1 MKGSHA
7 LGLTFPLATLFLP
20 ALLLAQVNFGG
31 YTFQSWAAFADE
43 AAEVG
48 SPPPGAGLLPH
59 GTTSINT
66 ALTDINLNTW
76 VVAGGDAGMADVRFT
91 DNVIVNEGGADFVV
105 FEHGVAEAYRVA
117 VSRDGTTNNLTA
129 FRQYVGT
136 QAIDLSDFGI
146 AVGATVS
153 LLRIQ
158 PNPSVSGSGG
168 AELSA
173 DIQDIGAL
181 HSRAPSAY
189 GKFDFNDGTV
199 QGWTLGGAYDEQG
212 RGPFSSAFFDGWQDA
227 VNFPNPPGLDP
238 MGNQRGTLR
247 LATLGGHGVT
257 NPGANWW
264 VMKLMSPDLSS
275 SPTWQQ
281 ATGFSVEIA
290 ECMASFGQAYANLW
304 VTVYDHDQA
313 RIRTFY
319 SGTAQALTHDVY
331 GDGNADWNH
340 RQFDWSS
347 IPTFPTN
354 YTIQQV
360 AVFIWGKMTGVY
372 YEGGIYIDE
381 VTPLGGGGLKPPA
394 PPSNLQAYQ
403 TVPQIH
409 ITWQDNS
416 DDETG
421 FQLEF
426 KDGLAAPWDTLAL
439 LGPNV
444 ISYQMDNVAVGHTYV
459 FRVAAVREGLMSSY
473 SNLDTLRYLLF
484 FGYLRVDSP
493 NGGEVWPVGSVQTIS
508 WTAYMIPMSNYAID
522 YSTDGGSHWQTVV
535 DLLSP
540 RSSYQWTIPNTPSA
554 NCIVKVRLTSS
565 NIYDLTDHPFTI
577 TAEQVP
583 VLVVTPSS
591 RNVPA
596 GAGTTEFEVDNH
608 GGGTMNWSATVTEGA
623 PWLTITSGASG
634 TNKGTI
640 VVAHSANPSP
650 TPRSGTITVTAPGAN
665 GSPCQ
670 VTVNQSGA
678 AVPGVTVRMEPAKKQ
693 LYLNRTGAVD
703 VLIDNVTNIGSFQ
716 FEIGYD
722 PAIVQLRGSSPVRL
736 GSFLG
741 STGRTVIP
749 VGPAI
754 DTTAGT
760 VVFGAATFGPQAG
773 PTGSGTLASIT
784 WTGVGEGSR
793 SLDLRNVQVS
803 DINGVVI
810 PVSEV
815 DGEITVKRGFWADVN
830 NDNRIDIIDI
840 QLVCA
845 RWNTRVGHPN
855 YDPQYD
861 VDNEGEG
868 DGDIDIIDIQLV
880 ASWWNRPLPGG
891 GLARTEAIG
900 SPPPVRLTV
909 RQCDDASGRL
919 WEVDAEGATDLAAF
933 QFDLVASQ
941 PLQLR
946 SFGVGRFLDSGRNV
960 VAPLGPQVAQ
970 DGRRVSVGA
979 FSYGSPS
986 GATGSGTLAHIQL
999 ERPEELRLESVQLAD
1014 VHGRPVAVSQITYTV
1029 ASSPTLPVEMV
1040 LQQNYPNPFNPATS
1054 IRFHLP
1060 GEEGKSLAV
1069 TLRVYGVKGELI
1081 RTLVDGE
1088 QTAGAHTV
1096 TWDGCDEAGRPVPSG
1111 LYFCKLV
1118 AAGRRLTTKMI
1129 LMR

>member
-1 MKGSHA
+1 MKWANA
-7 LGLTFPLATLFLP
+7 LRATVTVAMFLLP

-76 VVAGGDAGMADVRFT
+76 VVAGGSAGMADVRFT
-91 DNVIVNEGGADFVV
+91 DNVIVNEDGADFVV
-105 FEHGVAEAYRVA
+105 FEADMAETYRVA

-129 FRQYVGT
+129 FRQYKGT

-146 AVGATVS
+146 AAGAKVC

-158 PNPSVSGSGG
+158 PNPFSPGSGG

-181 HSRAPSAY
+181 HSGAASTY

-199 QGWTLGGAYDEQG
+199 QGWTLDGAWDETG
-212 RGPFSSAFFDGWQDA
+212 STRYSSNFFDGWQDA
-227 VNFPNPPGLDP
+227 VSFPNPPGLDP
-238 MGNQRGTLR
+238 MGDQRGSLR
-247 LATLGGHGVT
+247 LATLAGHGIT

-264 VMKLMSPDLSS
+264 IMKLLSPDLAG
-275 SPTWQQ
+275 SPTWQE

-290 ECMASFGQAYANLW
+290 ECMANFGQAYANLW
-304 VTVYDHDQA
+304 VIVYDHDQA
-313 RIRTFY
+313 RTRAFY

-331 GDGNADWNH
+331 GDGNAVWNH
-340 RQFDWSS
+340 REFDWSS

-360 AVFIWGKMTGVY
+360 AVYIWGRMSGVY

-381 VTPLGGGGLKPPA
+381 VTPLGGGGPQPLSA
-394 PPSNLQAYQ
+394 PSNLQAYQ

-421 FQLEF
+421 FQLEY
-426 KDGLAAPWDTLAL
+426 KDGLGAPWDTLAL

-459 FRVAAVREGLMSSY
+459 FRVAAVRDGLMSSY
-473 SNLDTLRYLLF
+473 SNLDTLTYRYV
-484 FGYLRVDSP
+484 FGFLRVDSP
-493 NGGEVWPVGSVQTIS
+493 NGGEEWPVGSTQTIS
-508 WTAYMIPMSNYAID
+508 WTGYLIPLSNYAID
-522 YSTDGGSHWQTVV
+522 YSIDGGSHWQSVV
-535 DLLSP
+535 DLLLP
-540 RSSYQWTIPNTPSA
+540 CSSYQWTIPNTPST
-554 NCIVKVRLTSS
+554 NCIVKVRLTSH

-577 TAEQVP
+577 TAEQGP

-591 RNVPA
+591 RDVPA
-596 GAGTTEFEVDNH
+596 RAGTTGFEVDNT
-608 GGGTMNWSATVTEGA
+608 GGGTMNWTATVTEGA
-623 PWLTITSGASG
+623 AWLTITSGASG

-640 VVAHSANPSP
+640 AVAHTANPST
-650 TPRSGTITVTAPGAN
+650 TPRSGTITVTAPGAS

-670 VTVNQSGA
+670 VTVNQNGA
-678 AVPGVTVRMEPAKKQ
+678 TEPGVTVRMEPAKKQ
-693 LYLNRTGAVD
+693 LYLNRTGTTD
-703 VLIDNVTNIGSFQ
+703 VVIDDATNLGSFQ

-722 PAIVQLRGSSPVRL
+722 PAVVQLRGSSPVQL
-736 GSFLG
+736 GSFLA

-760 VVFGAATFGPQAG
+760 IVFGAATFGTQAG
-773 PTGSGTLASIT
+773 PTGSGVLATIS
-784 WTGVGEGSR
+784 WTAVGEGTS

-810 PVSEV
+810 PASEI

-845 RWNTRVGHPN
+845 HWNTRAGDPN

-861 VDNEGEG
+861 VDNEGQG

-880 ASWWNRPLPGG
+880 ASWWNRPLPGA
-891 GLARTEAIG
+891 GLARAEVGG

-909 RQCDDASGRL
+909 REGDDASGHFC
-919 WEVDAEGATDLAAF
+919 EVEAEGATDLAGF

-941 PLQLR
+941 ALQLR
-946 SFGVGRFLDSGRNV
+946 SFEVGRFLDSDKNV
-960 VAPLGPQVAQ
+960 VTPLGPQVAEE
-970 DGRRVSVGA
+970 GRRVTVGA
-979 FSYGSPS
+979 FSYGSSS
-986 GATGSGTLAHIQL
+986 GATGSGTLVRIRLDRHEA
-999 ERPEELRLESVQLAD
+999 LRLENVQLVD
-1014 VHGRPVAVSQITYTV
+1014 VHGQPVPVSAITYAV
-1029 ASSPTLPVEMV
+1029 ALSPLMPGELV

-1054 IRFHLP
+1054 IRFELP
-1060 GEEGKSLAV
+1060 GEQGRSQPV
-1069 TLRVYGVKGELI
+1069 TLRVYDVKGQLI
-1081 RTLVDGE
+1081 RTLIDGE
-1088 QTAGAHTV
+1088 RTPGVHTV
-1096 TWDGCDEAGRPVPSG
+1096 AWDGCDEAGRPLPSG

-1118 AAGRRLTTKMI
+1118 ALQRTLTTKMI